1 MKNKVFKVT
10 EIASGAFKNSK
21 KLKSVTIGTNVEKIG
36 GKAFYKCKKLKK
48 VKVKTKL
55 LTKKSVGS
63 GAFKGIHPNAKVKVP
78 KKKLKDYQKIFKAR
92 GVKEKTQTITK

>member
-1 MKNKVFKVT
+1 MGLKNKVFKVT

-21 KLKSVTIGTNVEKIG
+21 KLK
-36 GKAFYKCKKLKK
+36 K
-48 VKVKTKL
+48 VQVKTKL

-63 GAFKGIHPNAKVKVP
+63 GAFKGIHPKAKVKVP
-78 KKKLKDYQKIFKAR
+78 KKKFKDYQKIFRAR